1 MHIRFFSRK
10 SCAIG
15 MIGKPNRAYLKLPP
29 PLEPTATG
37 LFNGHAREVMGVDY
51 APRGPLLVIRT
62 DVTAVART
70 APGPRAPRVVLASMH
85 TDEIS
90 ARMRRVSDCPPKMG
104 EVFLIVGSFQNCLR
118 FFFVSA
124 RSCGTQEFRLQ
135 ILRPSPASS
144 SRVYS

>member
-1 MHIRFFSRK
+1 MHMRFFSRK
-10 SCAIG
+10 SCTIG
-15 MIGKPNRAYLKLPP
+15 MIVKPNRAYLKLPP

-37 LFNGHAREVMGVDY
+37 LFNGHAREVLGVDY
-51 APRGPLLVIRT
+51 APRGPSLPSGRT
-62 DVTAVART
+62 SRPPH
-70 APGPRAPRVVLASMH
+70 APDPRQGCFVLCTRAKFR
-85 TDEIS
+85 

-104 EVFLIVGSFQNCLR
+104 EVFLFVGSFQNCLR

-135 ILRPSPASS
+135 ILRSSPASS

>member
-1 MHIRFFSRK
+1 
-10 SCAIG
+10 
-15 MIGKPNRAYLKLPP
+15 
-29 PLEPTATG
+29 
-37 LFNGHAREVMGVDY
+37 MGVDY
-51 APRGPLLVIRT
+51 APRGALLVVRT

-104 EVFLIVGSFQNCLR
+104 EVFLFVGSFQNCLR

-124 RSCGTQEFRLQ
+124 PSCGTQEFRLQ
-135 ILRPSPASS
+135 ILRRLPQ
-144 SRVYS
+144 VYS